1 MAKQIKPLSSTQ
13 CDSAKPK
20 EKDYNLYDGQGLI
33 LFVRKNGSKVWR
45 FKYKRPNGKDGLM
58 TLGNYPALTL
68 KEARERRAIYL
79 NQLANNIDPINQIKI
94 EEAKNSD
101 EFSFERIAR
110 DWHEAYVA
118 TGKWNQATAR
128 KALSNFEM
136 YVFPVIGSKPID
148 TIKTRDLYNVLSKI
162 EEKGYL
168 EIVSK
173 TRQRFS
179 GIFAYAIT
187 KGYIDLSPA
196 VALSDA
202 ITITRKTKHYPKLP
216 LVRLPEFFSRLRNDG
231 GNPITK
237 LCLEFALHTFARSS
251 ELRFARWNEF
261 DFDKKIWTIPP
272 TRELIAGYKDSHRG
286 AKMKEKHLIPLSPQA
301 LKLIKEIQVYSGI
314 SLNVFPNSIDMG
326 GFLSENTVND
336 MIRRMGY
343 STQDDVCIHGF
354 RGMACG
360 ALIESNLFTEDAVE
374 KQMSHQERNGVRLA
388 YMHHAEFME
397 ERRMMLCWWSDY
409 LEANQEKFISPMEFS
424 LSLMEQAKQ
433 GVINIKYAKLI
444 KLKLAEMTNSFIA

>member
-1 MAKQIKPLSSTQ
+1 
-13 CDSAKPK
+13 
-20 EKDYNLYDGQGLI
+20 
-33 LFVRKNGSKVWR
+33 
-45 FKYKRPNGKDGLM
+45 M

-79 NQLANNIDPINQIKI
+79 NQLANNIDPINQIRI

-202 ITITRKTKHYPKLP
+202 ITITRKL
-216 LVRLPEFFSRLRNDG
+216 S
-231 GNPITK
+231 
-237 LCLEFALHTFARSS
+237 
-251 ELRFARWNEF
+251 
-261 DFDKKIWTIPP
+261 TI
-272 TRELIAGYKDSHRG
+272 
-286 AKMKEKHLIPLSPQA
+286 
-301 LKLIKEIQVYSGI
+301 
-314 SLNVFPNSIDMG
+314 LN
-326 GFLSENTVND
+326 
-336 MIRRMGY
+336 
-343 STQDDVCIHGF
+343 CHW
-354 RGMACG
+354 
-360 ALIESNLFTEDAVE
+360 
-374 KQMSHQERNGVRLA
+374 H
-388 YMHHAEFME
+388 
-397 ERRMMLCWWSDY
+397 DY
-409 LEANQEKFISPMEFS
+409 LSFS
-424 LSLMEQAKQ
+424 A
-433 GVINIKYAKLI
+433 V
-444 KLKLAEMTNSFIA
+444 